1 MQNFGGANKVR
12 YGKICKW
19 GIKYTADPF
28 PQNRVFKRRQR
39 VLKRGE
45 GWGGGVGVEG
55 FEAFEVSADLDL
67 GRIHGHLFP
76 CH

>member
-12 YGKICKW
+12 YGKMCKW
-19 GIKYTADPF
+19 GIKYTAAPF

-45 GWGGGVGVEG
+45 GWGGGGG
-55 FEAFEVSADLDL
+55 
-67 GRIHGHLFP
+67 GRRL
-76 CH
+76 